1 MPDKI
6 QKEIPKTPPPDNAA
20 VFDRI
25 VDILSPKGRELVR
38 QSLQAGTSNQG
49 GAAQTA
55 SGMALRERKRQLDEW
70 KRAGLFPVLVFL
82 AASCTSE
89 GPVSESVTSDDQLAR
104 PDYIDELFRRVS
116 PDEPEDLMSH
126 EGQLHMQTLAAVGR
140 EDRHAEVA
148 GTWIVAGPCEP
159 ADEREGEVIGMI
171 AGLAADTRIV
181 VINEAHD
188 RPHHREFTRKLAT
201 RLAPLGYS
209 HFAAEAFDPAA
220 LEIGQLPYAPTNL
233 GTYVNE
239 PVFGSLV
246 RTVKDLGLVLVAYDA
261 RISDVEAE
269 LEASERVR
277 RREERQAK
285 HLAEV
290 FAKLP
295 EADRMLIHVGYSHAA
310 EVPVRGFDGNPLE
323 WMTARLKRLTGIDPL
338 TIDQTDCV
346 SDSGSIRLTAPSPR
360 HVEGQYDLVV
370 AHPDLAFADGRPAW
384 RAEGAVAKV
393 EIPGGLIRRSTRT
406 IVEARLVDEPLD
418 AVPVDRVM
426 LWPGESIPLLL
437 PAGSYLIVGFH
448 EGSDNLMSVTSQV
461 SVE

>member
-1 MPDKI
+1 MKP
-6 QKEIPKTPPPDNAA
+6 A
-20 VFDRI
+20 
-25 VDILSPKGRELVR
+25 
-38 QSLQAGTSNQG
+38 SLLLA
-49 GAAQTA
+49 
-55 SGMALRERKRQLDEW
+55 
-70 KRAGLFPVLVFL
+70 LVFL
-82 AASCTSE
+82 AASCTAE
-89 GPVSESVTSDDQLAR
+89 DPGSESASTEDRLAR
-104 PDYIDELFRRVS
+104 PGYIDELFRRVS
-116 PDEPEDLMSH
+116 PSEPSDLLNR
-126 EGQLHMQTLAAVGR
+126 EGQIHMQTLAAVGR
-140 EDRHAEVA
+140 EDRHAEVQ
-148 GTWIVAGPCEP
+148 GGWIVAGQCEP
-159 ADEREGEVIGMI
+159 ANEREGDVIGTI

-201 RLAPLGYS
+201 RLAPLGYT
-209 HFAAEAFDPAA
+209 HFAAEAFDPDI
-220 LEIGQLPYAPTNL
+220 LENDQLPYARTNL

-246 RTVKDLGLVLVAYDA
+246 RTVKNLGFVLVAYDA

-310 EVPVRGFDGNPLE
+310 EVPDGGFDGNPLE

-370 AHPDLAFADGRPAW
+370 AHPDLAFADGRPVW

-393 EIPGGLIRRSTRT
+393 KIPGGLISRSTRT

-448 EGSDNLMSVTSQV
+448 EGSDYLMSVTSQI